1 MIEKR
6 GLLRVFL
13 IHVRVATIFLFE
25 RKRKAKIGRQGR
37 EKFSSENLFV
47 TTVKL
52 KLLVFFCTVRTGA
65 RRREV
70 GSRKFLAKNYA

>member
-25 RKRKAKIGRQGR
+25 RKRKAKIVRRGR

-47 TTVKL
+47 TTIKTYEKAPSYVIAKSRQKL
-52 KLLVFFCTVRTGA
+52 KIKTG
-65 RRREV
+65 
-70 GSRKFLAKNYA
+70 